1 MSGEY
6 PYNHNTSKIH
16 INLLVLRRA
25 NMDYKLKPLPP
36 KGVEGEVN
44 LETIS
49 IMREVSRAH
58 RQLAELKG
66 YSEIVPN
73 KNILINAITLNE
85 AKDSSEIENIITTHD
100 ELFEALSD
108 EKYMRG
114 APKEVLN
121 YKEALWHGVNLI
133 EEKGILTTN
142 MIVEV
147 QAIIEGNN
155 AGIRKQSGTV
165 LMNEQTGEVVYR
177 PPETEGEIRSLLT
190 NLENYINSEDEIDDL
205 IKLAVVHYQFE
216 SIHPFYDGNGR
227 TGRIVNILYLV
238 LKKLLDSP
246 ILYLS
251 KYIMDHKQEYYQLIQ
266 GVQNKDDWESW
277 ILYILKGITQMA
289 AESLEILKDINALID
304 KTSEEIKEKSPK
316 LYSRELVE
324 VIFKEFYTRI
334 SNVESTLDVTRKT
347 ASNYLNE
354 LVEIGVLE
362 VETRGR
368 DKVFI
373 NRRLLNI
380 VKN

>member
-1 MSGEY
+1 MEF
-6 PYNHNTSKIH
+6 
-16 INLLVLRRA
+16 
-25 NMDYKLKPLPP
+25 KLELLPP
-36 KGVEGEVN
+36 KSESGLIE
-44 LETIS
+44 LETVK
-49 IMREVSRAH
+49 IMRALSKAH
-58 RQLAELKG
+58 RSLAELKG

-108 EKYMRG
+108 EKYLKG
-114 APKEVLN
+114 APKEVLK
-121 YKEALWHGVNLI
+121 YKEALWHGVDLI
-133 EEKGILTTN
+133 ENRGILTTN

-165 LMNEQTGEVVYR
+165 LMNEKTGEVVYR
-177 PPETEGEIRSLLT
+177 PPETEEEIRNLLS
-190 NLENYINSEDEIDDL
+190 NLENYINNEDEIDDL

-238 LKKLLDSP
+238 LKDLLDSP

-251 KYIMDHKQEYYQLIQ
+251 KYIMENKQAYYELLQ
-266 GVQNKDDWESW
+266 GVQSNKDWESW
-277 ILYILKGITQMA
+277 IIYILNGITNMA
-289 AESLEILKDINALID
+289 AESLTILKKINSLID
-304 KTSEEIKEKSPK
+304 ETSAVIKTQNPK

-324 VIFKEFYTRI
+324 VLFKEFYTRI
-334 SNVESTLDVTRKT
+334 SNIEDGLDVTRKT

-354 LVEIGVLE
+354 LVEMGVLE
-362 VETRGR
+362 LEVRGR
-368 DKVFI
+368 DKLFI
-373 NRRLLNI
+373 NKKLLDI
-380 VKN
+380 VKC

>member
-1 MSGEY
+1 MSFQLE
-6 PYNHNTSKIH
+6 
-16 INLLVLRRA
+16 
-25 NMDYKLKPLPP
+25 MLPP
-36 KGVEGEVN
+36 KVNGEEVP
-44 LETIS
+44 LETVKV
-49 IMREVSRAH
+49 MRELSKAH
-58 RQLAELKG
+58 RSLAELKG

-108 EKYMRG
+108 DKYLKG

-121 YKEALWHGVNLI
+121 YKEALWHGVDLI
-133 EEKGILTTN
+133 NTRGILTTN

-155 AGIRKQSGTV
+155 AGVRKQSGTV
-165 LMNEQTGEVVYR
+165 LMNEKTGEVVYR
-177 PPETEGEIRSLLT
+177 PPETENEIRGLLG
-190 NLENYINSEDEIDDL
+190 NLENYVNSEDEIDDL

-227 TGRIVNILYLV
+227 TGRIINILFLV
-238 LKKLLDSP
+238 LKDLLDSP

-251 KYIMDHKQEYYQLIQ
+251 KYIMENKQEYYKLLQS
-266 GVQNKDDWESW
+266 VQSEGDWESW
-277 ILYILKGITQMA
+277 VIYILKGISVMSV
-289 AESLEILKDINALID
+289 ESLEILKNINRLID
-304 KTSEEIKEKSPK
+304 DTSNVIKEKSPK

-334 SNVESTLDVTRKT
+334 SSIEEGLDVTRKT
-347 ASNYLNE
+347 ASNYLSE
-354 LVEIGVLE
+354 LVSIGVLE

-368 DKVFI
+368 DKIFI
-373 NRRLLNI
+373 NRKLLEI
-380 VKN
+380 VKS

>member
-1 MSGEY
+1 MEF
-6 PYNHNTSKIH
+6 
-16 INLLVLRRA
+16 
-25 NMDYKLKPLPP
+25 KLELLPP
-36 KGVEGEVN
+36 KSESGLIE
-44 LETIS
+44 LETVK
-49 IMREVSRAH
+49 IMRALSKAH
-58 RQLAELKG
+58 RSLAELKG

-108 EKYMRG
+108 EKYLKG
-114 APKEVLN
+114 APKEVLK
-121 YKEALWHGVNLI
+121 YKEALWHGVDLI
-133 EEKGILTTN
+133 ENRGILTTN

-165 LMNEQTGEVVYR
+165 LMNEKTGEVVYR
-177 PPETEGEIRSLLT
+177 PPETEEEIRNLLS
-190 NLENYINSEDEIDDL
+190 NLENYINNEDEIDDL

-238 LKKLLDSP
+238 LKDLLDSP

-251 KYIMDHKQEYYQLIQ
+251 KYIMENKQEYYELLQ
-266 GVQNKDDWESW
+266 GVQSNKDWESW
-277 ILYILKGITQMA
+277 IIYILNGITNMA
-289 AESLEILKDINALID
+289 AESLTILKKINSLID
-304 KTSEEIKEKSPK
+304 ETSAVIKTQNPK

-324 VIFKEFYTRI
+324 VLFKEFYTRI
-334 SNVESTLDVTRKT
+334 SNVEEGLDVTRKT

-354 LVEIGVLE
+354 LVEMGVLE
-362 VETRGR
+362 LEVRGR
-368 DKVFI
+368 DKLFI
-373 NRRLLNI
+373 NKKLLDI
-380 VKN
+380 VKR

>member
-1 MSGEY
+1 MEF
-6 PYNHNTSKIH
+6 
-16 INLLVLRRA
+16 
-25 NMDYKLKPLPP
+25 KLDLLPP
-36 KGVEGEVN
+36 KSESGLIE
-44 LETIS
+44 LETVK
-49 IMREVSRAH
+49 IMRALSKAH
-58 RQLAELKG
+58 RSLAELKG

-108 EKYMRG
+108 EKYLKG
-114 APKEVLN
+114 APKEVLK
-121 YKEALWHGVNLI
+121 YKEALWHGVDLI
-133 EEKGILTTN
+133 ENRGILTTN

-165 LMNEQTGEVVYR
+165 LMNEKTGEVVYR
-177 PPETEGEIRSLLT
+177 PPETEEEIRNLLS
-190 NLENYINSEDEIDDL
+190 NLENYINTEDKIDDL

-238 LKKLLDSP
+238 LKDLLDSP

-251 KYIMDHKQEYYQLIQ
+251 KYIMENKQDYYKLLQ
-266 GVQNKDDWESW
+266 GVQSNKDWESW
-277 ILYILKGITQMA
+277 IIYILNGITNMA
-289 AESLEILKDINALID
+289 AESLTILKKINSLID
-304 KTSEEIKEKSPK
+304 ETSAVIKTQNPK

-324 VIFKEFYTRI
+324 VLFKEFYTRI
-334 SNVESTLDVTRKT
+334 SNIEEGLDVTRKT

-354 LVEIGVLE
+354 LVEMDVLE
-362 VETRGR
+362 LEVRGR
-368 DKVFI
+368 DKLFI
-373 NRRLLNI
+373 NRKLLDI
-380 VKN
+380 VKH